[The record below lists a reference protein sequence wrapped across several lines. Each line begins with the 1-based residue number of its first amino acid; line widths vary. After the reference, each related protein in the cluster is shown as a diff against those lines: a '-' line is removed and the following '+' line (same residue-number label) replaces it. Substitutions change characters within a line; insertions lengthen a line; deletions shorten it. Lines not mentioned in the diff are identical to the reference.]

1 MTLSKK
7 LGKQFQQVK
16 DEIQIKKIM
25 IDLGEVKFE
34 LKMKVPLKREME
46 EINAK
51 VLAPTKEK
59 IDEVFEKLSTPM
71 RKTLEE
77 GGEDFIKAL
86 NESKQKI
93 TVTDD
98 DIIVDGTSLRQVAQY
113 QAIEETRVEEYFHLL
128 ISETGEPINE
138 SFEQI
143 SEEFP
148 DFAIKEIV
156 QSIQSAI
163 SPDYKSAKKN

>member
-7 LGKQFQQVK
+7 LGKQFQQVR
-16 DEIQIKKIM
+16 DEIQVKKLT
-25 IDLGEVKFE
+25 IDLGEVKFD

-51 VLAPTKEK
+51 VLTPSKEK
-59 IDEVFEKLSTPM
+59 IDQVFERLSGPM

-77 GGEDFIKAL
+77 GGEEFVKAL
-86 NESKQKI
+86 NESKQTI
-93 TVTDD
+93 SITDD

-138 SFEQI
+138 SYEQI

-156 QSIQSAI
+156 LAIQGTI